1 MILDINTIFV
11 IIQIG
16 IIPAIISLYK
26 IIKKENIYKLFY
38 YYNIICYLTELA
50 SNRLLKLKLYSVS
63 NIVVNTFMI
72 IEAVLLIKLILQ
84 LSDRVSK
91 SMVINIFLVST
102 WIIENV
108 WIHNIIDSEKYF
120 NFISAITIFSVIVYI
135 LPIHL
140 NKNYN
145 TFLKEPNILIIMGIL
160 FNYIFRVVFE
170 FIYYNYE
177 NNIQIMKSIIFIN
190 VIINAFTSITFIY
203 CLLCI
208 KNKKKLISSF

>member
-1 MILDINTIFV
+1 
-11 IIQIG
+11 
-16 IIPAIISLYK
+16 
-26 IIKKENIYKLFY
+26 
-38 YYNIICYLTELA
+38 
-50 SNRLLKLKLYSVS
+50 
-63 NIVVNTFMI
+63 
-72 IEAVLLIKLILQ
+72 
-84 LSDRVSK
+84 
-91 SMVINIFLVST
+91 
-102 WIIENV
+102 
-108 WIHNIIDSEKYF
+108 
-120 NFISAITIFSVIVYI
+120 